1 MLGNRAID
9 NRVAKLKELEKQA
22 KVLEEQMDAIKAEL
36 KADME
41 EKGVDEVET
50 ANYTIRWKEVE
61 SSRFDTVKFKNEFRE
76 LYNKYI
82 KKSTSKRFTIAA

>member
-22 KVLEEQMDAIKAEL
+22 KVLEEQMEAIKVEL

>member
-1 MLGNRAID
+1 MLGNRAIE
-9 NRVAKLKELEKQA
+9 NRVAKLKELEEQA
-22 KVLEEQMDAIKAEL
+22 KALETEMEAIKSEL

-50 ANYTIRWKEVE
+50 AHYKIRWKEIE
-61 SSRFDTVKFKNEFRE
+61 SSRFDTAAFKKEFTE

-82 KKSTSKRFTIAA
+82 KKSVSKRFTIAA

>member
-76 LYNKYI
+76 LYNNYI